1 MLYSLWLM
9 IWSTK
14 GWFVFTFYSISVRKQ
29 DFWLLEIGAPLEV
42 VGQLSA
48 LTSEVEMNSNDRKE
62 QPEEPELD
70 RFFVT
75 KYPHEFEVLISYI

>member
-14 GWFVFTFYSISVRKQ
+14 GWFVFTFYSISLRKQ

-42 VGQLSA
+42 VGRLSA
-48 LTSEVEMNSNDRKE
+48 LISEVEMNSNDRKE
-62 QPEEPELD
+62 QPKVP
-70 RFFVT
+70 
-75 KYPHEFEVLISYI
+75 VLCDQIPT